1 VTKPG
6 TRQDNAA
13 KKAASKLSDPAQ
25 AQIEDEVK
33 AIETPEAE
41 DEPEEA
47 TEVQVTPEPES
58 KKVDVAIRESPL
70 NPKTTNPKT
79 KKKTVPSKD
88 ERELAAEKVTDAQL
102 RKYWRAEEDGRLAP
116 RSA

>member
-1 VTKPG
+1 MTKPG
-6 TRQDNAA
+6 TRQDDAA
-13 KKAASKLSDPAQ
+13 KKAASKLSDPTQ

-33 AIETPEAE
+33 AIGTPEAE
-41 DEPEEA
+41 DEPEGKEG
-47 TEVQVTPEPES
+47 QVTPEPES

-70 NPKTTNPKT
+70 KPKSTNPKT
-79 KKKTVPSKD
+79 KKKAVPAKD